1 MREFLIKTF
10 KESDYQY
17 AQALLKNGELFFQHV
32 NNYREMEEDIQRSD
46 FDEGTAVDSFP
57 AHITP
62 NVDFF
67 YIKDPDGK
75 KFYLD
80 WAAAKK
86 AYPFLQKGHIHLQLS
101 YVVDWLIYS
110 MTYINSSTFDRQKIF
125 ETIAKLGKY
134 SVVILDCNSFIKS
147 VEQKVK
153 IVKRGLISYVEDKII
168 DPFTKR
174 KAAYFGQNEYRFAIS
189 ANGATTKTIQVGP
202 VSGFICE
209 SKNIPDI
216 ERYL

>member
-67 YIKDPDGK
+67 LY
-75 KFYLD
+75 
-80 WAAAKK
+80 
-86 AYPFLQKGHIHLQLS
+86 
-101 YVVDWLIYS
+101 
-110 MTYINSSTFDRQKIF
+110 
-125 ETIAKLGKY
+125 
-134 SVVILDCNSFIKS
+134 
-147 VEQKVK
+147 
-153 IVKRGLISYVEDKII
+153 
-168 DPFTKR
+168 
-174 KAAYFGQNEYRFAIS
+174 
-189 ANGATTKTIQVGP
+189 
-202 VSGFICE
+202 
-209 SKNIPDI
+209 
-216 ERYL
+216 